1 MDRVNFH
8 PLRRFSS
15 RSSPFSSS
23 LSRRAALFVEPSSAY
38 ESSSSRAAAGEV
50 AELSEA
56 AAPVFGEI
64 AEAAPGA
71 EIYFGNGCF
80 WGRQHEFVEGER
92 KRGGDADVDVT
103 FVRHP
108 TVE

>member
-1 MDRVNFH
+1 MRQIVIPCVVSEVAF
-8 PLRRFSS
+8 PLPTPPS
-15 RSSPFSSS
+15 RSPFPSS

-38 ESSSSRAAAGEV
+38 ETSSSRAAAGEV

-92 KRGGDADVDVT
+92 KRGGDA
-103 FVRHP
+103 P
-108 TVE
+108 